1 MRNPILEL
9 VEKKN
14 LRTDYP
20 KFRAGDTV
28 RVHWK
33 IREDGKERVQVFE
46 GVVIGKSSRNNRS
59 TFTVRKDSYGTA
71 VERIFPVNSPRYEK
85 IEVVASGDVRR
96 AKLYYIR
103 DRHGKAARIPML
115 REVRPES
122 RQPAS
127 K

>member
-46 GVVIGKSSRNNRS
+46 GVVISKSQRNNRS
-59 TFTVRKDSYGTA
+59 SFTVRKDSYGIA
-71 VERIFPVNSPRYEK
+71 VERIFPINSPRYEK

-96 AKLYYIR
+96 AKVYFVR
-103 DRHGKAARIPML
+103 ERRGKAARIPML
-115 REVRPES
+115 REVRAES
-122 RQPAS
+122 KRPIS
-127 K
+127 E

>member
-33 IREDGKERVQVFE
+33 IREDGKERIQVFE
-46 GVVIGKSSRNNRS
+46 GVVVGKSNRNNRS
-59 TFTVRKDSYGTA
+59 SFTVRKDSYGIA
-71 VERIFPVNSPRYEK
+71 VERVFPINSPRYEK

-96 AKLYYIR
+96 AKVYYIR
-103 DRHGKAARIPML
+103 DRHGKAARIPQL

-122 RQPAS
+122 RQSAS